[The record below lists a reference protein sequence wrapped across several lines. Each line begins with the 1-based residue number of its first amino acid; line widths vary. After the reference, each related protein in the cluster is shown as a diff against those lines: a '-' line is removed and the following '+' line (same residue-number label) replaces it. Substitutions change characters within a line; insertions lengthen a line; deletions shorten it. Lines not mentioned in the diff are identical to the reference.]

1 VSVRPHARTG
11 SACAVLV
18 AAALAG
24 CGGGEDKP
32 AAATATATPRAQ
44 ADTGA
49 LGRALEPSHS
59 RKLVRMTRVQGDDP
73 LPFSIELR
81 ADRTAAVQFGGGHGG
96 FENKAIRLSRSQQ
109 RRVVRALRGA
119 PWRRLDGHSVVPGG
133 FGGDDNGNRYSLFY
147 GRYTTTLAQG
157 HIPRRMARL
166 VHLLDGVID
175 GDIGHLVYA
184 KRHSPI
190 SQTPTPPG

>member
-1 VSVRPHARTG
+1 VSVRPCARAG
-11 SACAVLV
+11 SACALLV

-24 CGGGEDKP
+24 CGGDKP
-32 AAATATATPRAQ
+32 EATATATATARAQ

-49 LGRALEPSHS
+49 MGHAPPSSHA
-59 RKLVRMTRVQGDDP
+59 RKLIRMTRVQGDDP
-73 LPFSIELR
+73 LPFAIVLR
-81 ADRTAAVQFGGGHGG
+81 ADRMAAVQFGGGHGG
-96 FENKAIRLSRSQQ
+96 FENKAIRLSRGQQ
-109 RRVVRALRGA
+109 RRVVHALHGA

-133 FGGDDNGNRYSLFY
+133 FGGSDNGNRYSLFY

-157 HIPRRMARL
+157 HIPPRMARL
-166 VHLLDGVID
+166 VHLLDGIID

-190 SQTPTPPG
+190 AQTPTPPG

>member
-1 VSVRPHARTG
+1 VSVRACVRTG

-24 CGGGEDKP
+24 CGGGADKP
-32 AAATATATPRAQ
+32 AAAAATATPSAT

-49 LGRALEPSHS
+49 MGRAPEPSHA
-59 RKLVRMTRVQGDDP
+59 RRLIRMTRVQGDDP

-96 FENKAIRLSRSQQ
+96 FENKAIRLSRDQQ

-147 GRYTTTLAQG
+147 GRFTTTLAQG
-157 HIPRRMARL
+157 HIPPRMARL
-166 VHLLDGVID
+166 VHLLDGIID

>member
-1 VSVRPHARTG
+1 VSVRPPARTR
-11 SACAVLV
+11 SASALLV

-24 CGGGEDKP
+24 CGGSDRPPP
-32 AAATATATPRAQ
+32 ARATTTATATATAPV
-44 ADTGA
+44 
-49 LGRALEPSHS
+49 SHA
-59 RKLVRMTRVQGDDP
+59 RMLIRMTRVQGDDP

-96 FENKAIRLSRSQQ
+96 FENKAIRLSRDQQ

-147 GRYTTTLAQG
+147 GRFTTTLAQG
-157 HIPRRMARL
+157 HIPPRMARL
-166 VHLLDGVID
+166 VHLLDGIID

>member
-1 VSVRPHARTG
+1 MRTG
-11 SACAVLV
+11 SACVVLI

-24 CGGGEDKP
+24 CGGGADRP
-32 AAATATATPRAQ
+32 AAATATATPSAT

-49 LGRALEPSHS
+49 MGRAPEPSHA
-59 RKLVRMTRVQGDDP
+59 RGLIRMTRVQGDDP

-96 FENKAIRLSRSQQ
+96 FENKAIRLSRDQQ

-147 GRYTTTLAQG
+147 GRFTTTLAQG
-157 HIPRRMARL
+157 HIPPRMARL
-166 VHLLDGVID
+166 VHLLDGIID

>member
-1 VSVRPHARTG
+1 VSVRACVRTG

-18 AAALAG
+18 AAARA
-24 CGGGEDKP
+24 GGGGGAARP
-32 AAATATATPRAQ
+32 AAAAATATPSAT

-49 LGRALEPSHS
+49 MGRAPEPSHA
-59 RKLVRMTRVQGDDP
+59 RRLIRMTRVQGDDP

-96 FENKAIRLSRSQQ
+96 FENKAIRLSRDQQ

-147 GRYTTTLAQG
+147 GRFTTTLAQG
-157 HIPRRMARL
+157 HIPPRMARL
-166 VHLLDGVID
+166 VHLLDGIID